1 MSKLLRPPTLL
12 SSLILRKLREKSNSA
27 NPFVTKDY
35 HEVITT
41 KQS

>member
-1 MSKLLRPPTLL
+1 MSKLVRPPTLL
-12 SSLILRKLREKSNSA
+12 SSLILRKLRENSA